1 MFDKGADGIWNDM
14 NEPANFSTR
23 KYIDMR
29 YELMPYLYNAFQRA
43 HESGNH
49 IMQPLVYQ
57 FQGDEKTHDIQDQF
71 MFGDSMIP
79 TREVQQYTGEKPLT
93 NLILD
98 TYLDNK
104 DSYSYYQDDGSTENY
119 KKGQFN
125 VTDFNIEKKGNHI
138 EFEQLR

>member
-1 MFDKGADGIWNDM
+1 
-14 NEPANFSTR
+14 
-23 KYIDMR
+23 MR
-29 YELMPYLYNAFQRA
+29 YELMSYLYKAFQRA
-43 HESGNH
+43 HESGNP

-119 KKGQFN
+119 KKVN
-125 VTDFNIEKKGNHI
+125 SM
-138 EFEQLR
+138 